1 MTKKITSF
9 DRVPTFSGHVK
20 IEKDNNQHA
29 TSGEPA
35 EADNNLYTDKSG
47 KFIAGS
53 WECTAGI
60 LQLTNYDMEEYC
72 FIKEGEL
79 VITDEDGTVTT
90 HKAGDSFV
98 IPRGFNGVWD
108 MK

>member
-1 MTKKITSF
+1 
-9 DRVPTFSGHVK
+9 
-20 IEKDNNQHA
+20 
-29 TSGEPA
+29 
-35 EADNNLYTDKSG
+35 
-47 KFIAGS
+47 
-53 WECTAGI
+53 
-60 LQLTNYDMEEYC
+60 MEEYC

-108 MK
+108 MKSKIVKDYVILL